1 MIQFYAAE
9 VGIDL
14 VFALI
19 DSNGDPVIDAPLD
32 GWPKLFVEGLPASPI
47 TLLATTT
54 PGTYH
59 HLIPASQWPVSAGE
73 VIHYYEAYIE
83 FKSSGKTILADEF
96 LIAVIKAPSV
106 SLG

>member
-14 VFALI
+14 VFLLT
-19 DSNGDPVIDAPLD
+19 DSNGKPILD
-32 GWPKLFVEGLPASPI
+32 MPTANWPKLFVEGLAASPI

-54 PGTYH
+54 PGEYH
-59 HLIPASQWPVSAGE
+59 HLIPAAQWPVSVGE

-96 LIAVIKAPSV
+96 KIAVIKAPTV
-106 SLG
+106 SLA